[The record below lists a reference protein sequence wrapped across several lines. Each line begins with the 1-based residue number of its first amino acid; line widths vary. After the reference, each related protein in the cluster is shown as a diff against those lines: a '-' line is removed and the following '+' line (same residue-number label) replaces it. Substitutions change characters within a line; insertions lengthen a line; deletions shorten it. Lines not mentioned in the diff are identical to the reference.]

1 MSGSTRLRR
10 QSIIAGL
17 LTFVGALLLGLA
29 FDRWYGQALMSGA
42 TVDDVKKW
50 PERIRAVT
58 AAQVKDAAVK
68 WLDMKRSVTG
78 YLVKEAA
85 PAVNKA
91 EQAPPAKS
99 GSTGEKRS

>member
-1 MSGSTRLRR
+1 MM
-10 QSIIAGL
+10 A
-17 LTFVGALLLGLA
+17 
-29 FDRWYGQALMSGA
+29 RWYGQALMTGA
-42 TVDDVKKW
+42 TVDDVQKW

-58 AAQVKDAAVK
+58 AAQVKDAALK
-68 WLDMKRSVTG
+68 WLDKKRSVTG

-91 EQAPPAKS
+91 EQAPPVKS